1 MLSRLLPLALASLLL
16 TSCENETEKT
26 QSTLVGRWQLT
37 KGLRNKNATQTLQ
50 GVYYQFGADGKMQTN
65 LPIGADTP
73 TDYTVVKNDIEQKSA
88 QPVTY
93 HIQTLTDSTLV
104 MTLEMHGVPFEFH
117 FRRAPES
124 SAPPLPPQGSDSVP
138 R

>member
-1 MLSRLLPLALASLLL
+1 MLFRLLPLAFASLLFA
-16 TSCENETEKT
+16 SCENETEKN
-26 QSTLVGRWQLT
+26 QNTLVGRWQLI
-37 KGLRNKNATQTLQ
+37 KGLRNKNETQTLQ
-50 GVYYQFGADGKMQTN
+50 GVFYEFGADGKMQTN

-73 TDYTVVKNDIEQKSA
+73 TDYTVIKNDIEQKSA
-88 QPVTY
+88 QPVKY
-93 HIQTLTDSTLV
+93 HIQSLTDSTLV

-124 SAPPLPPQGSDSVP
+124 SAPSLPSTGSDSMP